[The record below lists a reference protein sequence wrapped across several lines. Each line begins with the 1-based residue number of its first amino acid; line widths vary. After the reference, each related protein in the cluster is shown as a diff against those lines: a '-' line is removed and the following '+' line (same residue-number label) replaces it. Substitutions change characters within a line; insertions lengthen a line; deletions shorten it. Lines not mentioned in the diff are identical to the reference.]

1 MRFREEKTKKNIIS
15 VTYQYFNVVLMMPEP
30 FALKV
35 VALFLHALCLA
46 DTRGAGICA
55 IRKCALYRG
64 CALHRVRTIL
74 ESYCI
79 RCLCPAVNSPQFLSH
94 ETVRK
99 WDETIG
105 SPMNCSDVTIREQA
119 KRISEEIQH
128 FHWFVKS
135 CLRSSM

>member
-55 IRKCALYRG
+55 NYWSPTVPQIRSMVFAYKM
-64 CALHRVRTIL
+64 I
-74 ESYCI
+74 
-79 RCLCPAVNSPQFLSH
+79 
-94 ETVRK
+94 
-99 WDETIG
+99 
-105 SPMNCSDVTIREQA
+105 
-119 KRISEEIQH
+119 
-128 FHWFVKS
+128 KS
-135 CLRSSM
+135 VVSIYSTHIK